1 MTKKNYMKPAT
12 QIVRIQHQHMI
23 CASPTGMNDKLQS
36 TTVTSAWS
44 RRSNNFDDEE

>member
-23 CASPTGMNDKLQS
+23 CVSTNGMNNTLQS